1 MTAIPTSGI
10 PTREEPIMAN
20 RITVQPE
27 TTFQAAVHS
36 TQVAEKAAG
45 NPSLTRRGAVQL
57 RRACQRGMATA
68 EYAVGILAAV
78 ALALVLLKIFNDNEF
93 FTTML
98 RFVLDLIGRVGGMVG

>member
-1 MTAIPTSGI
+1 M
-10 PTREEPIMAN
+10 R
-20 RITVQPE
+20 
-27 TTFQAAVHS
+27 TTMRHLRA
-36 TQVAEKAAG
+36 
-45 NPSLTRRGAVQL
+45 SLTLAHPDLAGLLGAADAPPGGPPARGVDGLPDPGGEA
-57 RRACQRGMATA
+57 GMATA